1 MFGDDTSNVKVILFM
16 TLTTSMQ
23 IIHVQK
29 KLNKKANKKG
39 GGYII
44 GWFAIANVNINFINV
59 IYVQFQY
66 PIFV

>member
-44 GWFAIANVNINFINV
+44 G
-59 IYVQFQY
+59 
-66 PIFV
+66 